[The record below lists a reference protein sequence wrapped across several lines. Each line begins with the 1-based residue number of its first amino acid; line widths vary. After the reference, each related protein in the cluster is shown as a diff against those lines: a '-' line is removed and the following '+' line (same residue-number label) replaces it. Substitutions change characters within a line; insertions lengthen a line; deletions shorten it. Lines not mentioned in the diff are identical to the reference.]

1 MARIEKKVLDNRCPR
16 CQAPI
21 EFNPKLGLFKCD
33 YCEGFCPSEYNLAT
47 DKNGNLKLPEQ
58 WYSNMNNYTEKITK
72 YFDPKRNL
80 DSFYKLFLDALEKT
94 KEVLNTD
101 ILKVSGGEI
110 TLNRNL
116 IEYVKK
122 IHNNYSKIQI
132 LKWFSIKQ
140 GCD

>member
-1 MARIEKKVLDNRCPR
+1 LKKEITEVIYQDQRV
-16 CQAPI
+16 AE
-21 EFNPKLGLFKCD
+21 EFCNFKCD

-47 DKNGNLKLPEQ
+47 DKNGNLKFPEQ

-72 YFDPKRNL
+72 YFDQKRNL

-122 IHNNYSKIQI
+122 IHNNY
-132 LKWFSIKQ
+132 
-140 GCD
+140 